1 MFSYI
6 IVLIQKQ
13 IETLHLIKSKLKEM
27 MKMEH
32 TNAQP
37 LFYREQLCNEQ
48 SKNNPLKAQTGQT
61 SYLYKYFFFRKR
73 LTPSWKIT
81 MQRWRARVVWTGD
94 KYFQNI

>member
-1 MFSYI
+1 MFSFV

-13 IETLHLIKSKLKEM
+13 IESLHLIKSKLKEM

-48 SKNNPLKAQTGQT
+48 SKNNSLKAKTGQKSCFLKI
-61 SYLYKYFFFRKR
+61 SYF
-73 LTPSWKIT
+73 
-81 MQRWRARVVWTGD
+81 
-94 KYFQNI
+94 